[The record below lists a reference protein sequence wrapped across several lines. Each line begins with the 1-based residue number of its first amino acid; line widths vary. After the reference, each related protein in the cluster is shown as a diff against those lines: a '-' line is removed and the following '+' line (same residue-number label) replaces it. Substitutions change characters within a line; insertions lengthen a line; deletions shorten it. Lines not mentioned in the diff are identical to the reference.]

1 MPATP
6 SKNSAS
12 DGQIVEN
19 FSASEL
25 KFIVTLLSNLNGKLD
40 PNWDAVAAA
49 TGMKKKSTSLPPPLL
64 STRFHPTI
72 LPSLPIPTSSL
83 SLQPTPSPYHILVLT
98 GTRRHRA
105 LARDAP

>member
-6 SKNSAS
+6 NKNPAS

-40 PNWDAVAAA
+40 PNWDAIAAA
-49 TGMKKKSTSLPPPLL
+49 TGMKKKSPSLPPPFL
-64 STRFHPTI
+64 STQFHPTI
-72 LPSLPIPTSSL
+72 LPCLSIPTSSL
-83 SLQPTPSPYHILVLT
+83 SLQPTLSPYHILVLT
-98 GTRRHRA
+98 GNQ
-105 LARDAP
+105 APPSAGA